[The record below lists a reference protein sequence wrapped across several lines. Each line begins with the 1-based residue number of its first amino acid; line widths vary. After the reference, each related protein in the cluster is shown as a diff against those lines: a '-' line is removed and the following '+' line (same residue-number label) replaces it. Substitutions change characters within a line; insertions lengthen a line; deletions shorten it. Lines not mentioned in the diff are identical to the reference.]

1 MKKNYHT
8 HVLLSLSLSFSL
20 DYHFQLR
27 LTIVTF
33 WLRKIR
39 MDGSLITFD
48 PIKCFSFIKLAKRVG
63 WRRLA
68 ADSQELLLLFGFEKP
83 QHHVREI
90 FSTCLKLSHFHPGEI
105 CIPPNKTT
113 TTQNSKT
120 CVCSRNPIY
129 WIRRTH
135 SMKGRKKGGVVK
147 QIRYFLE
154 IKSLP

>member
-8 HVLLSLSLSFSL
+8 HVLLSLSLSRLSFSIAL
-20 DYHFQLR
+20 DDCHILAE
-27 LTIVTF
+27 
-33 WLRKIR
+33 KNP
-39 MDGSLITFD
+39 DGRNLITFD